1 MPQENGSFGMMAGHV
16 QYSCHPAGVKPDTPW
31 WQVFGCDTDG
41 PPLVALEVMFAGQVE
56 ISEG

>member
-1 MPQENGSFGMMAGHV
+1 MMAGHV

-31 WQVFGCDTDG
+31 GQVFGCDTDG